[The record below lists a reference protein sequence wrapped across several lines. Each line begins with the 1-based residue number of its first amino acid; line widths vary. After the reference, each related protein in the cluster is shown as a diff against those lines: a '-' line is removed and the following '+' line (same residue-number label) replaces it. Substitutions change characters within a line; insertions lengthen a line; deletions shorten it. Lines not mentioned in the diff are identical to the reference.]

1 MDETLNSSEPQPSDD
16 PMDEAE
22 PLPSLSKSQNP
33 KPTSDT
39 DSDSDDSDSGDD
51 SQQTLQIE
59 TLETELSNNPVN
71 YDSHVQYIRVLRKK
85 GDIEKLRK
93 AREAMSELFPLSP
106 AMWQEW
112 AKDETSLSSGVITME
127 SLVVIGLLSLLFRRP
142 ESFPAIEKLYERGVY
157 DYLSVS
163 LWCDYLNFVQEHDP
177 SVRECS
183 AVGILKARNL
193 FERALPGAGLHVA
206 EGHKIWEAYREFEQ
220 AIFFAIDETD
230 VEGREKQVQRIRS
243 IFHRQLSVPHSDLR
257 PTLLAYKAWEAE
269 RGNVLDASSSDL
281 DGISAHVASAY
292 QKALE
297 MLNARVHF
305 EEQISKKDIPDME
318 RLQEYMAYL
327 KFEQSFGDPARVQI
341 LYERAV
347 TEFPISNDLWL
358 DYTRYLDKTLK
369 ASSIV
374 REAYSRATKN
384 CPWIGEL
391 WVRYLLCLER
401 GRAPE
406 NEIAAAFEKSLLC
419 TFSSFDEYLDI
430 FLTRVDGLRRRIAR
444 AGEVGDAL
452 DYALIRETFQT
463 YMAVYYTLVISM
475 PSQHALTNS
484 HSMYLGLATFV
495 FSGRLFVKHIF
506 DHSLNPHSFRSSS
519 YPESTLDMDSCRPEL
534 VLITVR
540 ASDYLSP
547 HLKGTDGLLR
557 MHSYWARL
565 ESNLGKDLVA
575 ARGVWESLLK
585 ISGSTLEAWE
595 GYIAMEIETGYI
607 NEARSLYRRCYSKR
621 FPGMGSELIIQDIC
635 HSWLHFERVFGTL
648 EDLDHAIQKV
658 TPRLEELQMFRLQQE
673 SKSIG
678 TMANQRETSSKKIA
692 REKRKQGPNIAD
704 EQRTTKRKKDIDPN
718 ITKVRGV
725 DKAEEKNSLQ
735 KNKDEHVQVHEGKTS
750 NAHGKGKKDF
760 IPEKPKY
767 NDQCT
772 AFVSNLSLQATYED
786 LRAFFS
792 DVGGVVAIRILKD
805 KYTGKSRG
813 LAYVDFSDDV
823 HLTAALAKNKQMFL
837 NKKLSIARSDPKQR
851 RMRESVGRNTPMEHG
866 EMSGHTNGQTN
877 TVGESDS
884 KDSSDV
890 SNVTLAAQPQSAYRR
905 HAVENVQLK
914 GKNTFAVPRNV
925 RPLGW
930 TDKNK
935 QKTEE
940 APEGE
945 DQTPKSNDEFR
956 KMFLKS

>member
-39 DSDSDDSDSGDD
+39 DSDSDDSDSGDE

-112 AKDETSLSSGVITME
+112 AKDETSLSSG
-127 SLVVIGLLSLLFRRP
+127 P

-157 DYLSVS
+157 NYLSVS

-269 RGNVLDASSSDL
+269 QGNVLDASSSDL

-406 NEIAAAFEKSLLC
+406 KEIAAAFEKSLLC

-452 DYALIRETFQT
+452 DYTLIRETFQ
-463 YMAVYYTLVISM
+463 
-475 PSQHALTNS
+475 
-484 HSMYLGLATFV
+484 
-495 FSGRLFVKHIF
+495 
-506 DHSLNPHSFRSSS
+506 
-519 YPESTLDMDSCRPEL
+519 
-534 VLITVR
+534 R

-585 ISGSTLEAWE
+585 ISGSMLEAWQ
-595 GYIAMEIETGYI
+595 GYIVMEIETGYI

-621 FPGMGSELIIQDIC
+621 FPGTGSEDIC
-635 HSWLHFERVFGTL
+635 HSWLRFEREFGTL

-673 SKSIG
+673 NKSIG
-678 TMANQRETSSKKIA
+678 TMANQRETLSKKIA
-692 REKRKQGPNIAD
+692 REKRKQRPNIAD

-718 ITKVRGV
+718 ITK
-725 DKAEEKNSLQ
+725 
-735 KNKDEHVQVHEGKTS
+735 
-750 NAHGKGKKDF
+750 
-760 IPEKPKY
+760 
-767 NDQCT
+767 
-772 AFVSNLSLQATYED
+772 ATYED

-890 SNVTLAAQPQSAYRR
+890 SNATLAAQPQSAYRR

>member
-39 DSDSDDSDSGDD
+39 DSDSDDSDSGDE

-112 AKDETSLSSGVITME
+112 AKDETSLSSG
-127 SLVVIGLLSLLFRRP
+127 P

-157 DYLSVS
+157 NYLSVS

-269 RGNVLDASSSDL
+269 QGNVLDASSSDL

-406 NEIAAAFEKSLLC
+406 KEIAAAFEKSLLC

-452 DYALIRETFQT
+452 DYALIRETFQ
-463 YMAVYYTLVISM
+463 
-475 PSQHALTNS
+475 
-484 HSMYLGLATFV
+484 
-495 FSGRLFVKHIF
+495 
-506 DHSLNPHSFRSSS
+506 
-519 YPESTLDMDSCRPEL
+519 
-534 VLITVR
+534 R

-565 ESNLGKDLVA
+565 ESNLGRDLVA

-585 ISGSTLEAWE
+585 ISGSMLEAWQ
-595 GYIAMEIETGYI
+595 GYIVMEIETGYI

-621 FPGMGSELIIQDIC
+621 FPGTGSEDIC
-635 HSWLHFERVFGTL
+635 HSWLRFEREFGTL

-678 TMANQRETSSKKIA
+678 TMANQRETLSKKIA
-692 REKRKQGPNIAD
+692 REKRKQRPNIAD

-735 KNKDEHVQVHEGKTS
+735 KNKDENVQVHEGKTS

-772 AFVSNLSLQATYED
+772 AFVSNLGLQATYED

-823 HLTAALAKNKQMFL
+823 HLTAALAKNKRMFL

-890 SNVTLAAQPQSAYRR
+890 SNATLAAQPQSAYRR